1 MAAHYDDSLFSY
13 PDYWIGRDYEH
24 TSEVI
29 ALKNLLKSDY
39 FESAADIGGGYGR
52 LIPLL
57 QKFAGKISLVEPSLK
72 QRLQAKKFL
81 DPRAKISIISGS
93 AQKTGLKDNS
103 QDLVVMIRVMHHLP
117 QPQAVLK
124 ELHRILKPGG
134 KLILE
139 YANLLSKPV

>member
-1 MAAHYDDSLFSY
+1 M
-13 PDYWIGRDYEH
+13 
-24 TSEVI
+24 
-29 ALKNLLKSDY
+29 
-39 FESAADIGGGYGR
+39 
-52 LIPLL
+52 
-57 QKFAGKISLVEPSLK
+57 EPSLK
-72 QRLQAKKFL
+72 QRRQAKNYL

-117 QPQAVLK
+117 QPQPVLQ

-139 YANLLSKPV
+139 YANSHHFKARLKSLINGQPLLLTPIEKRSLINIKKHTISFVNHSPVSIQKLLFTIRIYRYHHSLRI